1 MKKTFVLIIAL
12 LCAVC
17 GVTGQ
22 TAKKKPEAKQVAAEP
37 QKPQRPKMPIEYFAE
52 YDLSAAQTFGE
63 SYANDE
69 GKLFRWSEV
78 SLQGK
83 RLRICPDGYHI
94 PSPEEWRGVVPSTIY
109 RPEGG
114 LWQKPVLFDKEFGNP
129 DIRNGQP
136 PALYNI
142 PETVQICKDSTPK
155 TYLSD
160 YYCALHSFYFKSVAY
175 GLRFKKDNKSTFDNS
190 QLAAF
195 RYQLKGVFLKQGR
208 SGIDM
213 SDYRLDG
220 NTFRL
225 QVTVRYLGE
234 SFTGQL
240 ETVASEEFWNNNNAD
255 DVIRTFSASG
265 RITTY
270 GNLDSN
276 SFNTTGYYWSSNP
289 DMNNGFIFGR
299 GGAGVGS
306 GRIEP
311 QGIGFSVRCVSDN

>member
-22 TAKKKPEAKQVAAEP
+22 TTKKKPEAKQVAAEP

-69 GKLFRWSEV
+69 RELFTWSEV
-78 SLQGK
+78 RFKDKK
-83 RLRICPDGYHI
+83 RRICPDGYHI
-94 PSPEEWRGVVPSTIY
+94 PSPEEWRGVVPDGTY
-109 RPEGG
+109 DPGG
-114 LWQKPVLFDKEFGNP
+114 RLPWQKPVLFDREYGNL
-129 DIRNGQP
+129 DIRNGRQQP
-136 PALYNI
+136 VMYNI
-142 PETVQICKDSTPK
+142 PETVQMCKDSTPK

-160 YYCALHSFYFKSVAY
+160 YYCALNSFYFKSVAY

-195 RYQLKGVFLKQGR
+195 RYQLQGVFLKQGR
-208 SGIDM
+208 SGINM
-213 SDYRLDG
+213 SDYRFDG

-240 ETVASEEFWNNNNAD
+240 ETVANEEFWNNNNAD
-255 DVIRTFSASG
+255 DVIRTFSAGG
-265 RITTY
+265 RSINGY
-270 GNLDSN
+270 LDSN
-276 SFNTTGYYWSSNP
+276 MFNAVGIYWSSDQNYS
-289 DMNNGFIFGR
+289 FAFSKI
-299 GGAGVGS
+299 GAGVGS
-306 GRIEP
+306 GRAGSET
-311 QGIGFSVRCVSDN
+311 IGLSVRCVSDN